1 MKLTE
6 SSLRKIIRALL
17 SEEIEGWKPP
27 WEGGGSGSGGHYGDR
42 HWADGDGDYDELVG
56 EGDGLSEDDSDDG
69 GGDGED

>member
-27 WEGGGSGSGGHYGDR
+27 WEGGGSGSGGHYGDV
-42 HWADGDGDYDELVG
+42 HWAET
-56 EGDGLSEDDSDDG
+56 EGDPDEFVGGDDG